1 MKKVLTWIIALIN
14 CLPLFAEGGNDL
26 SKIYKQL
33 GLSDNISYTAEM
45 VAESQVNN
53 MGTLAFKTSY
63 KNGNIRSEGE
73 QQGMKFIMIMRKDGT
88 MFTYNDALQGWIKT
102 SISDMMS
109 KQTKLPEYKN
119 VGTEEME
126 GKTCQK
132 FEASDTEVGYKNT
145 VWVNDGIIL
154 KNMTVG
160 PNNATTTIVYKNIQ
174 KVDLE
179 DSLFTPPQDANIQDM
194 SAMLQ
199 NMMKNQ
205 DQGQGQPQE
214 ETQTQENA
222 E

>member
-1 MKKVLTWIIALIN
+1 MKKVLAWIIAMTVS
-14 CLPLFAEGGNDL
+14 LPLFAEGGNDL
-26 SKIYKQL
+26 SQIYKQL
-33 GLSDNISYTAEM
+33 GLSDNISYTADM

-53 MGTLAFKTSY
+53 MGTISFKTSY

-73 QQGMKFIMIMRKDGT
+73 QQGMKFIMIMKKNGD
-88 MFTYNDALQGWIKT
+88 MFTYNDALQQWIKT
-102 SISDMMS
+102 SLSDMMT
-109 KQTKLPEYKN
+109 KDTKLPEYKN

-132 FEASDTEVGYKNT
+132 FEAQDPQLGYKNT
-145 VWVNDGIIL
+145 VWVNDGIII
-154 KNMTVG
+154 KNLTQG

-194 SAMLQ
+194 SAMLKTMMQ
-199 NMMKNQ
+199 N
-205 DQGQGQPQE
+205 QGQAQD
-214 ETQTQENA
+214 QTQESG